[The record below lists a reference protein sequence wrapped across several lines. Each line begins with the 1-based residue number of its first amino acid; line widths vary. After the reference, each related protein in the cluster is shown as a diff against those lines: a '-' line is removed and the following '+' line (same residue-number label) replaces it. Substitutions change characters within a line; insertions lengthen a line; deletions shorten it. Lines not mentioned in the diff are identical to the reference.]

1 MTLWG
6 LTSPPKVVRL
16 TLFTLSRKLGGNIM
30 NSILNQ
36 TLEGRIAYEDLK
48 NASENDFLYIFK
60 GGTGVIHEGRQFI
73 DYEDIYWGE
82 TEDNPARKNG
92 SSKANIKGLAT
103 SRALGIDVTRPL
115 PAVSSCVITDT
126 SGKSYKYRA
135 ENGITRYKADKL
147 NGYFEGAWFDVV
159 RFVETDGR
167 TADYNREVWLQLE
180 NDGLP
185 QESHTI
191 GDLVVSCCTLI
202 QKGDLPKEESAIR
215 DFVYESAPNMTT
227 QDKNEVVRIVLKEE
241 DVPTKTISWRD
252 NECKEW
258 LEEKCL
264 DDLEVDYCF
273 PFHYFQDRIYSV
285 LKQYHETQKV
295 QKVVQ
300 HFENKSD
307 SDEVIIAAREAQ
319 KKKWEELRQV
329 MESVAKYMVL
339 NDWQLPVDKDQY
351 FPQIKTGSNADDPN
365 RIVFDN

>member
-1 MTLWG
+1 MNPI
-6 LTSPPKVVRL
+6 LTE
-16 TLFTLSRKLGGNIM
+16 
-30 NSILNQ
+30 
-36 TLEGRIAYEDLK
+36 TLEGRIAYDDLK
-48 NASENDFLYIFK
+48 NSSKNDFIYVFK
-60 GGTGVIHEGRQFI
+60 GSTGVIHEGRQFI
-73 DYEDIYWGE
+73 KYDDIFWGE
-82 TEDNPARKNG
+82 TEDNPARKKG
-92 SSKANIKGLAT
+92 SSKKNIRGLAT
-103 SRALGIDVTRPL
+103 SRALGIDPNCPL

-126 SGKSYKYRA
+126 SGNNYKYRA

-147 NGYFEGAWFDVV
+147 NGYSDGAWFDLV
-159 RFVETDGR
+159 RFVETEGR
-167 TADYNREVWLQLE
+167 SASYNREVWLQLE

-185 QESHTI
+185 QESHSVD
-191 GDLVVSCCTLI
+191 DLVVSCCTLI
-202 QKGDLPKEESAIR
+202 QSKDLPKEENSIR
-215 DFVYESAPNMTT
+215 DFVYESAPNMVT

-264 DDLEVDYCF
+264 DELEVDYCF

-285 LKQYHETQKV
+285 FKQYHETQKV

-307 SDEVIIAAREAQ
+307 SDEVVVAARQVQ

-329 MESVAKYMVL
+329 IKSVALYMVA

-351 FPQIKTGSNADDPN
+351 FPQIKTGDNADDPN
-365 RIVFDN
+365 RIVFDI